1 MRFDTAIANR
11 LGDRACNQDRC
22 KIVERGS
29 AVLLSLAD
37 GMGGHARGELAAQAL
52 VDSVEANFRDQTLP
66 IADPEAFL
74 RQAFARAQD
83 DIVAAGLRQ
92 TEAVYP
98 RTTAVV
104 CLVQHNCAWWAHL
117 GDSRLYWLRNG
128 KVIARTRDH
137 TYVEELVR
145 SGAIA
150 EAEAQYHPMRNYVT
164 QCLGG
169 PQAALKPTLGA
180 ATELQI
186 GDLLLLCSD
195 GFWGGLGDDATL
207 QRLGEPDLDAS
218 VQALA
223 SDAERLRYPNSDNV
237 SAVCLRLLATQ
248 EVVLDHDREP
258 YPTTAT
264 DPDGNPLDQ
273 AIASIEDAIRNYRH
287 ELDEE

>member
-1 MRFDTAIANR
+1 MRFVTAIANR
-11 LGDRACNQDRC
+11 LGNRACNQDRC
-22 KIVERGS
+22 KIVDRGS

-52 VDSVEANFRDQTLP
+52 VDSVEASFRDQTLP
-66 IADPEAFL
+66 ITDPEAFL

-83 DIVAAGLRQ
+83 DIVAEGLRQ
-92 TEAVYP
+92 AEAVYP

-104 CLVQHNCAWWAHL
+104 CLLQHNSAWWAHL

-128 KVIARTRDH
+128 KVVARTRDH

-150 EAEAQYHPMRNYVT
+150 ETEAQSHPMRNYVT

-169 PQAALKPTLGA
+169 PQAAPKPTLGA

-195 GFWGGLGDDATL
+195 GFWGGLDGTTSL
-207 QRLGEPDLDAS
+207 RRLEETDLDAG

-248 EVVLDHDREP
+248 EVALDHDREP
-258 YPTTAT
+258 EPTAAAH
-264 DPDGNPLDQ
+264 PAGNPLDR
-273 AIASIEDAIRNYRH
+273 AIASIKDAIRNYRH
-287 ELDEE
+287 ELDDD